1 MKRRMML
8 LTTLLWLFMVACV
21 GGGGSDSGGGDS
33 STDEA
38 DTQVPANALE
48 ITMAYSP
55 EKEPWLQ
62 ERMTVFN
69 DQQNQ
74 VNGQTIFVTGTSV
87 SSGKARTEIKNNQI
101 SPTIWSPSA
110 STWLEVLKQE
120 TGNPDV
126 AVSSEPL
133 VLTPVVISMWKPMAE
148 AMGWP
153 EESIGWG
160 DMLEL
165 IDDPEGWGRFG
176 HPEWGKFSW
185 GHTDPEIS
193 TTALSTLIA
202 EFYAA
207 TGKQRDLTVADVE
220 DEQSTQFIRDLGKG
234 IKHYGYNTLVFSE
247 NMRKFGI
254 SYISA
259 FPMEEITLIEFNQT
273 NPTVPLVAIYPEEGT
288 FMHDD
293 PFIIM
298 ASATSDE
305 QEAAQQFFDF
315 LTNEESQRLAM
326 SYGFRPTNTEV
337 PLDHP
342 ISEAMGVEPQGVQ
355 NILDVPSAE
364 VIVAAKDTWKQN
376 RKRADIL
383 LVVDVS
389 GSMDGEK
396 LELVKAG
403 LETFL
408 LNLLPE
414 DRVGLVTFSGRAM
427 VPIEPAPLSENRIA
441 LQTAIQN
448 MQALDQ
454 TALYDAVAAS
464 REMMQTLEPMGDERI
479 QAIILLSDGD
489 DNASGITLDQLA
501 QEQGEADIS
510 IFPIAYGSDAN
521 MAALERIA
529 DFSRTIVV
537 QGSTGD
543 IAQVFENMSRYF

>member
-1 MKRRMML
+1 ML
-8 LTTLLWLFMVACV
+8 NILLCFFMLACIG
-21 GGGGSDSGGGDS
+21 GGGGSDSGESDS
-33 STDEA
+33 SNDAA

-69 DQQNQ
+69 NQQNQ
-74 VNGQTIFVTGTSV
+74 VNGQTIFVTGSNV

-101 SPTIWSPSA
+101 APTIWSPSA

-120 TGNPDV
+120 TGNPDI

-165 IDDPEGWGRFG
+165 IDDPDGWGRFG

-207 TGKQRDLTVADVE
+207 TGKQRGLTVADIE
-220 DEQSTQFIRDLGKG
+220 NEKSTQFIRDLGKG

-247 NMRKFGI
+247 NMRKFGM

-305 QEAAQQFFDF
+305 QSAAQQFFDF
-315 LTNEESQRLAM
+315 LTSEESQRLAM
-326 SYGFRPTNTEV
+326 SYGFRPTNTSV

-342 ISEAMGVEPQGVQ
+342 ISEAMGVDPQGVQ
-355 NILDVPSAE
+355 NILDIPPAE
-364 VIVAAKDTWKQN
+364 VIVATKNTWKEN

-383 LVVDVS
+383 LVVDIS

-414 DRVGLVTFSGRAM
+414 DRVGLVTFSGQTM
-427 VPIEPAPLSENRIA
+427 VPIQPAPLSENRIA

-454 TALYDAVAAS
+454 TALYDAVAEAQD
-464 REMMQTLEPMGDERI
+464 MMRALEPTEDQRI
-479 QAIILLSDGD
+479 QAMIVLSDGD
-489 DNASGITLDQLA
+489 DNASAITLDQLA
-501 QEQGEADIS
+501 QEHGEAGIS
-510 IFPIAYGSDAN
+510 IFPIAYGADAN
-521 MAALERIA
+521 MTALERIA